1 MKIVTE
7 QEAITDLARLADEVF
22 VTHAP
27 VIIARADGRS
37 VVLLSLDDYESR
49 NDTEYLLSS
58 PANAA
63 RLMDAV
69 AAFESKQ
76 GYQER
81 DLIDP

>member
-7 QEAITDLARLADEVF
+7 QETSADLVRLADEVF

-37 VVLLSLDDYESR
+37 VVLLSLDDYEFR
-49 NDTEYLLSS
+49 NDTECLLSS

-81 DLIDP
+81 DLTDH

>member
-7 QEAITDLARLADEVF
+7 QEASTDLARLADEVF
-22 VTHAP
+22 VTHVP

>member
-7 QEAITDLARLADEVF
+7 QEASADLARLADEVF
-22 VTHAP
+22 LTHAP

-37 VVLLSLDDYESR
+37 VVLVSLDDYESR
-49 NDTEYLLSS
+49 NDTEYLLGN

-69 AAFESKQ
+69 AAFGSKQ
-76 GYQER
+76 GYHEHE
-81 DLIDP
+81 LIEE

>member
-7 QEAITDLARLADEVF
+7 QEASVDLARLADEVF
-22 VTHAP
+22 ATHAP
-27 VIIARADGRS
+27 VIIARSDGRS

-49 NDTEYLLSS
+49 NDTEYLLGT

-81 DLIDP
+81 ELIDA

>member
-7 QEAITDLARLADEVF
+7 QEASSDLARLADEVF
-22 VTHAP
+22 VSHAP

>member
-7 QEAITDLARLADEVF
+7 QEASTDLARLADEVF

>member
-7 QEAITDLARLADEVF
+7 QEASTDLARLADEVF

-63 RLMDAV
+63 SLMDAV

>member
-7 QEAITDLARLADEVF
+7 QEASTDLARLADEVF

-63 RLMDAV
+63 RLMEAV
-69 AAFESKQ
+69 AAFESKR

>member
-7 QEAITDLARLADEVF
+7 QEASADLARLADEVF

-63 RLMDAV
+63 RLMEAV
-69 AAFESKQ
+69 AAFESKR

>member
-7 QEAITDLARLADEVF
+7 KDAAATLPSLADMACESHEPVF
-22 VTHAP
+22 
-27 VIIARADGRS
+27 IARDGGGT
-37 VVLLSLDDYESR
+37 VVLIALEDYESR

-58 PANAA
+58 TVNAA

-69 AAFESKQ
+69 AAFKSKQ

>member
-7 QEAITDLARLADEVF
+7 QEASADLARLADEVF

-63 RLMDAV
+63 RLLDAV
-69 AAFESKQ
+69 AAFESKR